1 MNNAIDAKTN
11 RIADPRAKTRD
22 RMSDAREVG
31 CDEAYGLQGAQQS
44 HRTGKVGLRGVSGQ
58 RRTDHYCK
66 CKSDRSMTDIQIFSN
81 PQFGEIRTLADEA
94 NEPLFCAS
102 DVCKALGYTNPRKA
116 VADHVDEGDVT
127 KRDTPTT
134 SGVQSMTFVNESG
147 LYSLIF
153 GSKLDSAK
161 AFKKWVTS
169 EVLPTIRKHGVYATP
184 QTIDNLIADPDNAI
198 KVFQTLK
205 EERQLRQI
213 AEAKIKEDAPLVG
226 FANALLTAKT
236 FCLIGELAKIISQ
249 NGYPI
254 GQNRLF
260 EWLRDNGYLGKH
272 GERRNIPNQQYV
284 EMGLFEIKKGVRSGN
299 DGVLYETKTPKIT
312 VKGQS
317 YFINKFLNR

>member
-1 MNNAIDAKTN
+1 
-11 RIADPRAKTRD
+11 
-22 RMSDAREVG
+22 
-31 CDEAYGLQGAQQS
+31 
-44 HRTGKVGLRGVSGQ
+44 
-58 RRTDHYCK
+58 
-66 CKSDRSMTDIQIFSN
+66 MTDIQIFSN

-94 NEPLFCAS
+94 NEPLFCAK
-102 DVCKALGYTNPRKA
+102 DVATALGY
-116 VADHVDEGDVT
+116 ADTADAIQRHCKSGKKVFHPHANGIGGVNMVFITEKDVY
-127 KRDTPTT
+127 R
-134 SGVQSMTFVNESG
+134 
-147 LYSLIF
+147 LIMRSNLPDAEKF
-153 GSKLDSAK
+153 QD
-161 AFKKWVTS
+161 WVYE

-184 QTIDNLIADPDNAI
+184 QTIDNLLADPDNAI

-236 FCLIGELAKIISQ
+236 SCLIGELAKIISQ

-312 VKGQS
+312 VKGQQ